1 MKGLRYFGKL
11 AAASVLTLSIS
22 TFSLPTLSHQNDG
35 DGTQAHMG
43 MMGQMPMMGGGHMGM
58 MGQMPMMGG
67 GHMGMMHRYKGLGLS
82 DEQKQQM
89 NDSQHKLRK
98 KHWEIMGQMIDQ
110 QAALRKAYA
119 NHRPDPKAVGA
130 VYGQIFDLKRQVI
143 EAALD
148 AKNSIKDVLT
158 EEQLAQLKKMRH
170 QGGGMMQGQGGMM
183 QGQGGMMQGQGGMMQ
198 DQDCPPQTN

>member
-35 DGTQAHMG
+35 DGTRT
-43 MMGQMPMMGGGHMGM
+43 HMGM

-89 NDSQHKLRK
+89 NDIQHKLRK
-98 KHWEIMGQMIDQ
+98 KHWVIMGQMIDQ
-110 QAALRKAYA
+110 QAALQKAYA

-183 QGQGGMMQGQGGMMQ
+183 QGQGGMMQ